1 MGGARG
7 GEYYIS
13 KPQWY
18 SGNIRSWQQRSSF
31 RARRSSEG
39 CSIAQKGAVQHSS
52 EGRSLSR
59 GCSIDLTAQRSSD
72 RVQCS
77 SEGFSLA
84 QTVTA

>member
-18 SGNIRSWQQRSSF
+18 SGKIRSWQHRSSF
-31 RARRSSEG
+31 RVRRSSEG
-39 CSIAQKGAVQHSS
+39 CSIAQKA

-59 GCSIDLTAQRSSD
+59 GCSIALTAQRSSD
-72 RVQCS
+72 SVQRS

-84 QTVTA
+84 QKGTA